1 MRRSQDLR
9 FEIIELLH
17 AATWRYKSAPQRPG
31 TMNVEWPISL

>member
-17 AATWRYKSAPQRPG
+17 AAAWRYKSGLSVPEQ
-31 TMNVEWPISL
+31 